1 MTRKIRGAMMIALS
15 ASLVLATAA
24 CSSNAEP
31 GTDTGQGASSETSAA
46 DSSTVDAADGD
57 TSTQAPAD
65 SSSADAGGEPVTL
78 TLWTNAT
85 TGPGTEFF
93 QNTIKAFEA
102 ENPSITIDMQVVQN
116 EDLDGKLQTALQG
129 GEGSAPDI
137 FLQRGGGKL
146 ADMVKADQLLDI
158 TDSISD
164 ATTSAVGPGAFAA
177 EQVDGKTYAMPVSV
191 LPGGFWYSQDV
202 FTAAGV
208 STPPA
213 TLDELN
219 DAVATLKDS
228 GVAAIALGGK
238 DGWPAGHWYYWF
250 ALRECSQDVLNSTA
264 STLKFDDPCWLKAG
278 EDLQTFAAT
287 KPFNDGFLTTSAQ
300 QGAGSSAGMIANHK
314 AGAELMG
321 AWDPGVIASLTPDQQ
336 PLPDLGFAPFVTVPG
351 GQGDPAAIMGGVD
364 AYSCSAWAPKDA
376 CAAFLNYLVTTDVQE
391 AYYQAFQAPPVNK
404 DAQGVVTEP
413 YLKSVIAAFND
424 APYVSLWLD
433 TLYGQAVGGALN
445 DAVVDLLAGQGS
457 PQDIIDAVNSAS

>member
-1 MTRKIRGAMMIALS
+1 MTIKIRGAMLVALS

-24 CSSNAEP
+24 CGSSGAP
-31 GTDTGQGASSETSAA
+31 ASDTSQNASSDTSAAGSSAA
-46 DSSTVDAADGD
+46 DSASGD
-57 TSTQAPAD
+57 TSSQAPAES
-65 SSSADAGGEPVTL
+65 SSSAAGGEPVTM

-93 QNTIKAFEA
+93 QNTIKAFEK
-102 ENPSITIDMQVVQN
+102 ENPNVTIQMQVVQN

-129 GEGSAPDI
+129 GQGSAPDI

-146 ADMVKADQLLDI
+146 ADMVKANQLLDI
-158 TDSISD
+158 SD
-164 ATTSAVGPGAFAA
+164 AIADDTKANVGAGAFAA
-177 EQVDGKTYAMPVSV
+177 EQVDGKTYAMPTSV

-202 FTAAGV
+202 FKAAGV
-208 STPPA
+208 DTPPA
-213 TLDELN
+213 TLDDLN
-219 DAVATLKDS
+219 AAIGKLKDS
-228 GVAAIALGGK
+228 GVAPIALGGK

-250 ALRECSQDVLNSTA
+250 ALRDCSQDTLNATA
-264 STLKFDDPCWLKAG
+264 SSLKFDDPCWLKAG
-278 EDLQTFAAT
+278 QDLEKFAAS
-287 KPFNDGFLTTSAQ
+287 KPFNEGFLTTSAQ

-314 AGAELMG
+314 AGMELMG
-321 AWDPGVIASLTPDQQ
+321 AWDPGVIASLTPDEK
-336 PLPDLGFAPFVTVPG
+336 PLPDLGFFPFVSVPG
-351 GQGDPAAIMGGVD
+351 AQGDPAAIMGGVD
-364 AYSCSAWAPKDA
+364 AYSCSAWAPKEA
-376 CAAFLNYLVTTDVQE
+376 CSAFLNYLVTTDVQE

-404 DAQGVVTEP
+404 QAQGVVTEP

-445 DAVVDLLAGQGS
+445 DAVVALLAGQGS